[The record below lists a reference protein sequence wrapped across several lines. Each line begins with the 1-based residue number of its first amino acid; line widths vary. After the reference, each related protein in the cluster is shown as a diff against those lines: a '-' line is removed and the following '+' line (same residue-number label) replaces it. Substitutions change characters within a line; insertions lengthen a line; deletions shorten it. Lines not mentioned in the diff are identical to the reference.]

1 MSEESDQDSLEN
13 TMEEVM
19 KEFAEKKGIELRAD
33 QKELL
38 MHATLMVIQMWGF
51 SDVDKYKRWKDE
63 LLEEEIKDDVVL
75 NVSLPPSF
83 RRRKQQAE

>member
-1 MSEESDQDSLEN
+1 MSDQGSIED

-19 KEFAEKKGIELRAD
+19 KEFAERKGLELRED

-38 MHATLMVIQMWGF
+38 MHATLMIVQMWGF

-75 NVSLPPSF
+75 NVSLPRPSEEESNEQN
-83 RRRKQQAE
+83 K